1 MGIDT
6 IASLLATHKLVPFM
20 GAGCSYG
27 HLNLDWNEL
36 TQEMAQTFHT
46 ESKDNLQIAEEYI
59 QNHGEEKFCAFLK
72 NKLYVDD
79 YNEELDITPL
89 AIVNTGIGLVY
100 TTNQDNVLEKCIQK
114 YGRKYNCVYSLEHL
128 GAHKPG
134 NSMLIKYH
142 GDLDFPE
149 SVIFTKSSYE
159 SRIQDTDHF
168 LNIRM
173 RSDLLAKGFL
183 FIGYSFRD
191 PNIQLI
197 FKQLREAFR
206 GKIPPSYLIA
216 YRYDEELKKLAEE
229 YGVTVIN
236 PQDEIS
242 DAENSAAAF
251 EKYISMLC
259 EETLKKKVEEEIS
272 SLFRS
277 DIPPAIKTISK
288 YDVSSIEQALQ
299 ETSDL
304 SDLIKQF
311 RVTFDGAQIPD
322 VFQHRVSSVFLE
334 LCKRC
339 DSKEKSNNLKAAL
352 FNLHLDFDSS
362 LSAIAGVWTTA
373 LYRERGNGFDPFSV
387 IAPKFPDQGYPF
399 AIGRSIELIREWKL
413 EVNDAFREHITMAI
427 RGYNVLPEDAQ
438 DYIKAQIN
446 WAWSTKTTYEN
457 PIKYWERLGHKT
469 GIDAL
474 SFNQIRARLEDSF
487 PKKSSKPYEE

>member
-1 MGIDT
+1 MNIDT
-6 IASLLATHKLVPFM
+6 IASLLATHKLIPFI

-27 HLNLDWNEL
+27 HLNLDWDRL
-36 TQEMAQTFHT
+36 TSEMAQAIHT
-46 ESKDNLQIAEEYI
+46 ETKGNLEIAEEYI
-59 QNHGEEKFCAFLK
+59 QKRGEDNFCAFLQK
-72 NKLYVDD
+72 KLYVDE

-89 AIVNTGIGLVY
+89 AIVNTGIGLIY

-114 YGRKYNCVYSLEHL
+114 YGRKYNCVYNLEHL

-142 GDLDFPE
+142 GDLECPE
-149 SVIFTKSSYE
+149 SIIFTKSSYDK
-159 SRIQDTDHF
+159 RIQDVDHF

-183 FIGYSFRD
+183 FIGYSFSD

-197 FKQLREAFR
+197 FKQIQEAFR

-216 YRYDEELKKLAEE
+216 FSYDEKLKKLAQE
-229 YGVTVIN
+229 YGITLIN
-236 PQDEIS
+236 PKDEIT
-242 DAENSAAAF
+242 DAENSETAF
-251 EKYISMLC
+251 EKYISALC
-259 EETLKKKVEEEIS
+259 EETLNKKMDEEIS
-272 SLFRS
+272 SFFRS

-288 YDVSSIEQALQ
+288 YDVSSMEKALK
-299 ETSDL
+299 ESSDL
-304 SDLIKQF
+304 SGLINQF
-311 RVTFDGAQIPD
+311 RVTFDVGQIPD
-322 VFQHRVSSVFLE
+322 VFQQRVSHVFLE

-339 DSKEKSNNLKAAL
+339 DSREKSDNLKAAL
-352 FNLHLDFDSS
+352 FNLHLGFDE
-362 LSAIAGVWTTA
+362 AITAVAGVWTTA
-373 LYRERGNGFDPFSV
+373 LYRETKSGFDPFSV
-387 IAPKFPDQGYPF
+387 IAPNFPDEVYPY
-399 AIGRSIELIREWKL
+399 AIGRSIELIREWGL
-413 EVNDAFREHITMAI
+413 EINDAFRSRIISAVE
-427 RGYNVLPEDAQ
+427 GYNVLPEDAQ

-457 PIKYWERLGHKT
+457 PIKYWERIGHKT